1 MLYMAVETIWV
12 FYLLSLGFCGPSVQ
26 VKPVTVELSCG
37 AGPVLVVLE
46 PGQPLLLDCHL
57 GATPLDTPLNVTWL
71 QDGLPVLEG
80 DSLRTLA
87 NGSLLVLPTSVDGR
101 TPQGVEGGYSC
112 VSAGPFGALTSRTIT
127 VHLATL
133 SRFHQDPEAQV
144 VPVGGASRFE
154 CQIDGVPTP
163 RITWE
168 KDQEPIPSQ
177 LRFISLP
184 NGVLQ
189 ILGAVKE
196 DGGAYRCVAS
206 NSARKR
212 FSQDAILT
220 VTTGPG
226 PAQSEV
232 VIVAPPQNATVVQ
245 GRPAVMEC
253 MAQGGQPK
261 PLVSWSRQ
269 DGKPIATDVVVLE
282 TNLVIPNTR
291 RNHAGVYVCR
301 ANKPKT
307 REFVIAAAELHVPA
321 PPVIL
326 QPPET
331 VSLSRGNTAR
341 FVCNSSGEPLPELH
355 WLKNGKP
362 VKSNGRVK
370 TQSPGVLLINQLGL
384 NDAGYYQCITDNA
397 LGTACATAKLS
408 VIVREGL
415 PSPPHQLSATPQ
427 SSTTALLTWERP
439 EHNSDQIIGFSVHYQ
454 PTSGSDHMEYQFAVN
469 NDTTEYHVKELLP
482 HTAYTFYVVAYSPMG
497 ASRPS
502 RPVAVEML
510 EDVPSA
516 PPQLS
521 LLSTSP
527 TDIRVMWLP
536 LSSQHSRGAVT
547 RYRIDYSTLEQV
559 DNVFSVEVGGNETQL
574 TLRELL
580 PNQAYRLRMAAGT
593 GAGFGVPSEW
603 NQHHTPDHFNHSMV
617 IFAPT
622 ELKVRAKMNS
632 LHVTWQPPPNH
643 TQISGYKLFCRE
655 VVGEELTNGEAHP
668 ERERV
673 RRMEA
678 HTIKLRKRVK
688 HHEVSSLVPDRLYEV
703 KVWAF
708 NKQTDGYAAGW
719 KGRTEKAHG
728 KAPPKG
734 NPPPLPPSSI
744 KATANSSTS
753 IWLRWEKPRFSNV
766 RIINYTVRCSPAGI
780 RNASLVSYYT
790 SSAQEILL
798 GALKPHTRYELAVQ
812 SNGGD
817 MVGPFSGTV
826 EEYTLTDVPS
836 TPPAEL
842 QLSAL
847 DSSSVLVNWRPPVE
861 PNGIIISYRILYTIN
876 LSQPEHLWNNLSQDG
891 TIMSAEVTGLSSGTQ
906 YFFKMRA
913 STEVGVGP
921 YSPVKDV
928 HTPPKKYELDIH
940 AVTGIIVGVCLGLL
954 SILLCMCVSFRNGK
968 AREVSGGLDSTALP
982 PQYHHGCRSVPTM
995 VPECSDCHELETLMP
1010 LGSLDHDRT
1019 QPLTEPTEE
1028 HSLMGNVGIGD
1039 DALGAEL
1046 KAAYN
1051 GSVSRN
1057 WANRITK
1064 YRDTI
1069 TEDSPTLNN
1078 GTLDMTNTEN
1088 GKGNPEDQ
1096 LDSSLCS
1103 SNHLEAEVIVH
1114 SNDLEKEQQE
1124 AQSDREEDS
1133 QATRGPSLSEAA
1145 YAPVRQPAQA
1155 PLHPKE
1161 PVRQPAQAPLHP
1173 KEPVRQPAQA
1183 PLQPKEPVRQ
1193 PAQAPLHPKE
1203 PVRQAAQ
1210 APQHPGEP
1218 VRQAAQA
1225 PQHPGEPVRQ
1235 PDQAPQHP
1243 GEPVRQPAQAPQHPG
1258 EPVRQAAQAPQ
1269 RPSPGEESLQ
1279 TQPLPKVPSGPDLEP
1294 VSNHN
1299 GQPEGMVG
1307 GMVGV
1312 AAQLTVDVGRHPEMG
1327 LTNGFHSTKPLRPG
1341 QETLGNGDSR
1351 HCPPP
1356 PSPSPFVSAGLVQSN
1371 SAAHSYMC
1379 P

>member
-1 MLYMAVETIWV
+1 MHVASGIAGCRDPHAALPLCWKSMLYMAVETIWF

-26 VKPVTVELSCG
+26 EKPVMVELSCG

-46 PGQPLLLDCHL
+46 LGQPLLLECHL

-71 QDGLPVLEG
+71 QDGLPVLEGEG

-177 LRFISLP
+177 PRFISAR

-189 ILGAVKE
+189 ILGVVKE
-196 DGGAYRCVAS
+196 DVMRPV
-206 NSARKR
+206 
-212 FSQDAILT
+212 
-220 VTTGPG
+220 

-232 VIVAPPQNATVVQ
+232 VIMAPPQNATVVQ
-245 GRPAVMEC
+245 GHPAVMEC
-253 MAQGGQPK
+253 VAQGGQPK

-291 RNHAGVYVCR
+291 RYHAGVYVCR

-341 FVCNSSGEPLPELH
+341 FVCNSSGEPPPALH

-384 NDAGYYQCITDNA
+384 DDAGYYQCIADNA

-415 PSPPHQLSATPQ
+415 PSPPRQLSATPH

-454 PTSGSDHMEYQFAVN
+454 PTSGSDNMEYQFAVN

-482 HTAYTFYVVAYSPMG
+482 HTTYTFYVVAYSPMG

-502 RPVAVEML
+502 LPVTVEML

-547 RYRIDYSTLEQV
+547 RYRIDYCKLEQV
-559 DNVFSVEVGGNETQL
+559 DNVLSVEVGGNETQL
-574 TLRELL
+574 TLRELQ

-593 GAGFGVPSEW
+593 RAGFGVPSEW
-603 NQHHTPDHFNHSMV
+603 AQHHTPDHFNHSMV

-655 VVGEELTNGEAHP
+655 VVGEDLTNGEAHP

-678 HTIKLRKRVK
+678 HTIKLRKRIK
-688 HHEVSSLVPDRLYEV
+688 HHEVTSLVPDRLYEV

-798 GALKPHTRYELAVQ
+798 GALKPYTRYELAVQ
-812 SNGGD
+812 SNGVD
-817 MVGPFSGTV
+817 VVGPFSGTV
-826 EEYTLTDVPS
+826 EESTLTDIPS

-861 PNGIIISYRILYTIN
+861 PNGVIISYRIIYTIN

-891 TIMSAEVTGLSSGTQ
+891 TIMSAEVTGLSSGSQ
-906 YFFKMRA
+906 YFFKMGA

-982 PQYHHGCRSVPTM
+982 PQYRRGGRSVPTM

-1010 LGSLDHDRT
+1010 LGSLDHDHDPA

-1028 HSLMGNVGIGD
+1028 HSLMGNVGVGD

-1046 KAAYN
+1046 KAAWN

-1057 WANRITK
+1057 WANRITR

-1078 GTLDMTNTEN
+1078 GTLDMAKTEN
-1088 GKGNPEDQ
+1088 GKGDPEDR
-1096 LDSSLCS
+1096 LGSSLCS
-1103 SNHLEAEVIVH
+1103 SNQVEAEVIVH
-1114 SNDLEKEQQE
+1114 SELSDLEKEQQE
-1124 AQSDREEDS
+1124 AQSDGEEDS
-1133 QATRGPSLSEAA
+1133 QATRGPLLSEAS
-1145 YAPVRQPAQA
+1145 YSPVRQPAQA
-1155 PLHPKE
+1155 PRE
-1161 PVRQPAQAPLHP
+1161 PSDTQSQSGTAC
-1173 KEPVRQPAQA
+1173 
-1183 PLQPKEPVRQ
+1183 
-1193 PAQAPLHPKE
+1193 
-1203 PVRQAAQ
+1203 
-1210 APQHPGEP
+1210 PGTTIS
-1218 VRQAAQA
+1218 RGA
-1225 PQHPGEPVRQ
+1225 R
-1235 PDQAPQHP
+1235 
-1243 GEPVRQPAQAPQHPG
+1243 
-1258 EPVRQAAQAPQ
+1258 
-1269 RPSPGEESLQ
+1269 EESLE
-1279 TQPLPKVPSGPDLEP
+1279 TQPLPKVPSGPVLEP

-1307 GMVGV
+1307 GMMGV
-1312 AAQLTVDVGRHPEMG
+1312 AAQLTVDVGRHPGMG

-1351 HCPPP
+1351 HCPAP
-1356 PSPSPFVSAGLVQSN
+1356 PSPSPFVSAGLVHSN
-1371 SAAHSYMC
+1371 SAAHSYLC

>member
-1 MLYMAVETIWV
+1 MHVASDIAGCRDPHAALPLCWKSMLYMAVEAIWV

-26 VKPVTVELSCG
+26 EKPVTVELSCG

-57 GATPLDTPLNVTWL
+57 GATSLDTPLNVTWL

-80 DSLRTLA
+80 EGNSLRTLA
-87 NGSLLVLPTSVDGR
+87 NGSLLVLPTSMDGR

-112 VSAGPFGALTSRTIT
+112 VSAGPFGALTSRTIA

-144 VPVGGASRFE
+144 VPLGGASRFE

-177 LRFISLP
+177 PRFISLP

-291 RNHAGVYVCR
+291 RYHAGVYVCR

-341 FVCNSSGEPLPELH
+341 FVCNSSGEPPPALH

-384 NDAGYYQCITDNA
+384 DDAGYYQCIADNA

-415 PSPPHQLSATPQ
+415 PSPPHQLSATPH

-439 EHNSDQIIGFSVHYQ
+439 EHNRDQIIGFSVHYQ

-502 RPVAVEML
+502 LPVTVEML

-574 TLRELL
+574 TLRELQ

-603 NQHHTPDHFNHSMV
+603 SQHHTPAHFNHSMV

-655 VVGEELTNGEAHP
+655 VVGEELTNGETHP

-798 GALKPHTRYELAVQ
+798 GALKPYTRYELAVQ
-812 SNGGD
+812 SIGGD
-817 MVGPFSGTV
+817 VVGPFSGTV
-826 EEYTLTDVPS
+826 EESTLTDVPS

-847 DSSSVLVNWRPPVE
+847 DSSSVLVNWRTPVE

-876 LSQPEHLWNNLSQDG
+876 LSQPEHLWNNLSQDGGWVAEG

-928 HTPPKKYELDIH
+928 RTPPRKYELDIH

-982 PQYHHGCRSVPTM
+982 PQYRRGGRSVPTM

-1010 LGSLDHDRT
+1010 LGSLDHDHDLA

-1028 HSLMGNVGIGD
+1028 HSLMGNVGVGD

-1046 KAAYN
+1046 KAAWN
-1051 GSVSRN
+1051 GSVSCN

-1078 GTLDMTNTEN
+1078 GTLDMANTEN
-1088 GKGNPEDQ
+1088 GKGDPEDR
-1096 LDSSLCS
+1096 LGSSLCS
-1103 SNHLEAEVIVH
+1103 SNQVEAEVIVH
-1114 SNDLEKEQQE
+1114 SELNDLEKEQQE
-1124 AQSDREEDS
+1124 ARSDKDEDS

-1145 YAPVRQPAQA
+1145 YSPVRQPAQA
-1155 PLHPKE
+1155 
-1161 PVRQPAQAPLHP
+1161 A
-1173 KEPVRQPAQA
+1173 
-1183 PLQPKEPVRQ
+1183 
-1193 PAQAPLHPKE
+1193 
-1203 PVRQAAQ
+1203 
-1210 APQHPGEP
+1210 
-1218 VRQAAQA
+1218 
-1225 PQHPGEPVRQ
+1225 QHPGEPVRQ
-1235 PDQAPQHP
+1235 PAQAPQHP

-1258 EPVRQAAQAPQ
+1258 EPVRQPAQAPQ
-1269 RPSPGEESLQ
+1269 HPSPGEESLE
-1279 TQPLPKVPSGPDLEP
+1279 TQPLPKVPPGPVLEP
-1294 VSNHN
+1294 VFNHN

-1312 AAQLTVDVGRHPEMG
+1312 AAQLTVDVGRHTGTG
-1327 LTNGFHSTKPLRPG
+1327 LTNGFHSTKPLRTG

-1351 HCPPP
+1351 HCPPL
-1356 PSPSPFVSAGLVQSN
+1356 PSPSPFVSTGLVHSN
-1371 SAAHSYMC
+1371 SAAHSYLC

>member
-1 MLYMAVETIWV
+1 MHVDRGIAGCRDPHAALTLCWKSMLYMAVETIWF

-26 VKPVTVELSCG
+26 EKPVTVELSCG

-57 GATPLDTPLNVTWL
+57 GATPLATPLNVTWL

-80 DSLRTLA
+80 EGNSLRTLA

-112 VSAGPFGALTSRTIT
+112 VSAGPFGALTSRTIA

-144 VPVGGASRFE
+144 VPLGGASRFE

-168 KDQEPIPSQ
+168 RDQEPIPSQ
-177 LRFISLP
+177 PRFISLP

-206 NSARKR
+206 NFARKR

-220 VTTGPG
+220 VTT
-226 PAQSEV
+226 
-232 VIVAPPQNATVVQ
+232 
-245 GRPAVMEC
+245 
-253 MAQGGQPK
+253 
-261 PLVSWSRQ
+261 

-291 RNHAGVYVCR
+291 RYHAGVYVCR

-341 FVCNSSGEPLPELH
+341 FVCNSSGEPPPALH

-384 NDAGYYQCITDNA
+384 DDAGYYQCIADNA

-502 RPVAVEML
+502 RPVTVEML

-516 PPQLS
+516 HPQLS

-559 DNVFSVEVGGNETQL
+559 DSVFSVEVGGNETQL
-574 TLRELL
+574 TLRELQ

-593 GAGFGVPSEW
+593 RTGFGVPSEW
-603 NQHHTPDHFNHSMV
+603 NQHHTPAHFNHSMV

-655 VVGEELTNGEAHP
+655 VVGEDLTNGEAHP

-798 GALKPHTRYELAVQ
+798 GALKPYTRYELAVQ
-812 SNGGD
+812 SIGGD
-817 MVGPFSGTV
+817 VVGPFSGTV
-826 EEYTLTDVPS
+826 EESTLTDIPS

-861 PNGIIISYRILYTIN
+861 PNGIVISYRILYTIN

-928 HTPPKKYELDIH
+928 RTPSRKYELDIH

-982 PQYHHGCRSVPTM
+982 PQYRRGGRSVPTM

-1010 LGSLDHDRT
+1010 LGSLDHDHGRA

-1028 HSLMGNVGIGD
+1028 HSLMGNVGVGD

-1046 KAAYN
+1046 KAAWN

-1078 GTLDMTNTEN
+1078 GTLDMATTEN
-1088 GKGNPEDQ
+1088 GKGDPEDR
-1096 LDSSLCS
+1096 LGSSLCS
-1103 SNHLEAEVIVH
+1103 GNQVEAEVIVH
-1114 SNDLEKEQQE
+1114 SELNDLEKEQQE
-1124 AQSDREEDS
+1124 ARSDKDEDS
-1133 QATRGPSLSEAA
+1133 QATRGPSFSEAA
-1145 YAPVRQPAQA
+1145 YSPVRQPAQA

-1161 PVRQPAQAPLHP
+1161 PVRQPAQAP
-1173 KEPVRQPAQA
+1173 
-1183 PLQPKEPVRQ
+1183 
-1193 PAQAPLHPKE
+1193 
-1203 PVRQAAQ
+1203 
-1210 APQHPGEP
+1210 
-1218 VRQAAQA
+1218 
-1225 PQHPGEPVRQ
+1225 QHPGEPVRQ
-1235 PDQAPQHP
+1235 PSQAPQHP

-1258 EPVRQAAQAPQ
+1258 EPVRQPSQAPQHPGEPVRQPAQAPQHPGEPVRQPAQAPQ
-1269 RPSPGEESLQ
+1269 RPSPGEESLE
-1279 TQPLPKVPSGPDLEP
+1279 TQPLPKVPPGPVLEP
-1294 VSNHN
+1294 VFNHN

-1312 AAQLTVDVGRHPEMG
+1312 AAQLTVDGGRHMGMG
-1327 LTNGFHSTKPLRPG
+1327 LTNGFHSPKPLRTG
-1341 QETLGNGDSR
+1341 QDTLGNGDSR
-1351 HCPPP
+1351 HCPPL
-1356 PSPSPFVSAGLVQSN
+1356 PSPSPFVSTGLVHSN
-1371 SAAHSYMC
+1371 SAAHSYLC